1 MTNKLKVGIIGAGI
15 QGVCNALF
23 LQKKGHQVTL
33 FDREDPGSQSASY
46 GNAGHFSPY
55 ASIPL
60 NRPDIITD
68 VPAMLLSSTGPLE
81 LKWNHAIY
89 GEDTMGT
96 HYGKNIF
103 LSDLEA
109 QNEGQ
114 QYSYGNFNGQGIK
127 TTQDYVTA
135 TISHPIK
142 QSKIY
147 LYGQLISRQISSDL
161 QDVNHL
167 YFLIGIRTN
176 LHNSYLDF

>member
-1 MTNKLKVGIIGAGI
+1 
-15 QGVCNALF
+15 
-23 LQKKGHQVTL
+23 
-33 FDREDPGSQSASY
+33 
-46 GNAGHFSPY
+46 
-55 ASIPL
+55 
-60 NRPDIITD
+60 
-68 VPAMLLSSTGPLE
+68 
-81 LKWNHAIY
+81 
-89 GEDTMGT
+89 MGT

-167 YFLIGIRTN
+167 YFLVGIKTN